1 MSHSVNSMPASSLIV
16 TVWRKSRHSNPHGDC
31 VELGELGG
39 GEIAVRNSRHPGGPA
54 LIFARAEMAAFIQ
67 GAAESGFCG
76 RDQST
81 SPPTYVPVRSSEPPC
96 ARLLGVNPQR
106 SQFRGASM
114 NHSEN

>member
-1 MSHSVNSMPASSLIV
+1 MSHSVNRMPASSLVV

-67 GAAESGFCG
+67 GAAESGFGG
-76 RDQST
+76 RDQSI
-81 SPPTYVPVRSSEPPC
+81 SPAHMSAVNSQEPPC

-106 SQFRGASM
+106 SQFRGVSM